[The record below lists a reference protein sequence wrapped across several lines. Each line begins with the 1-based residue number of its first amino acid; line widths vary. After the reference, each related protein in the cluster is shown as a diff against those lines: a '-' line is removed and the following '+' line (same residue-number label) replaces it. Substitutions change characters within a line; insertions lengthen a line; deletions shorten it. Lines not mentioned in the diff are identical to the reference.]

1 MNGSNYE
8 LILPMKKRKIK
19 SPKKKKYYLLISK
32 KDNFQY
38 GVFPHTKE
46 GLIHAKNYLT
56 KITTK
61 PELYSIKSK

>member
-1 MNGSNYE
+1 MA
-8 LILPMKKRKIK
+8 KAKKIK
-19 SPKKKKYYLLISK
+19 STKKKKYYLLISK

-38 GVFPHTKE
+38 GVFPYSKD
-46 GLIHAKNYLT
+46 GLEKARSYLK